1 VATEAA
7 RPGTDGTQPRQRGQ
21 HRAGSGG
28 LRRAGRLRELL
39 VSGVVDSF
47 GMALGWTVFVLLAVA
62 RGGLAEAAL
71 YNAAMLAGVVLSA
84 PVTGWLSR
92 RIGGRTLLRGAAGT
106 EFVLRLAV
114 LYALIAGLPS
124 GLIAGA
130 VVVMHVAA
138 WVGFAGMRAEV
149 SAVDASPRSMTRYA
163 LCVAAVEAAGTGLA
177 ALLPIGPDGIPTGWP
192 LVAVFLLYAGSLL
205 PTYWGARRAR
215 MTPGGAERGAR
226 PGATLGYGVTR
237 PAVNFAVAL
246 PAGGIIHPPSAAGG
260 RSSHL
265 RRRFG
270 VSPRL
275 LGAGGA
281 IMLLASG
288 PTLLAVPLTTEL
300 HGRAWVAT
308 AAVAF
313 SLGCL
318 LSTLAV
324 EFVARTQLPTVLR
337 WSLWGLGML
346 VGWIGAPLHPGSVL
360 FAQFLAGLSQTA
372 FEGDMDARVA
382 EEAPPAGVTTALA
395 YSAAIRAL
403 GGSIAVRLLPILVT
417 APAIGSAVSAEVLL
431 LGGAALVVWAAT
443 SVHRLA
449 RRMAPAARP
458 A

>member
-1 VATEAA
+1 VTADLT

-21 HRAGSGG
+21 HRAGPGG
-28 LRRAGRLRELL
+28 LRRAGRLSELL

-92 RIGGRTLLRGAAGT
+92 RVGGRRLLRGAAGT
-106 EFVLRLAV
+106 EFLLRVSV

-149 SAVDASPRSMTRYA
+149 SAVDASPRSMTRYV

-177 ALLPIGPDGIPTGWP
+177 ALLPIGPDGVPTGWP
-192 LVAVFLLYAGSLL
+192 LTAVFLLYAGSLL
-205 PTYWGARRAR
+205 PTYLSARRAR
-215 MTPGGAERGAR
+215 MTPGGAERRAR

-237 PAVNFAVAL
+237 PAVNFAVTR
-246 PAGGIIHPPSAAGG
+246 PSATGGHSAGEASG

-265 RRRFG
+265 RRRLG
-270 VSPRL
+270 VSPHL
-275 LGAGGA
+275 LVAGGS

-288 PTLLAVPLTTEL
+288 PTLLAVPLTTQL
-300 HGRAWVAT
+300 HGRAWVAA

-318 LSTLAV
+318 LSTVAV
-324 EFVARTQLPTVLR
+324 EFIGRTQLPTALR

-360 FAQFLAGLSQTA
+360 LAQFLAGLSQTA

-395 YSAAIRAL
+395 YSAATRAL
-403 GGSIAVRLLPILVT
+403 GGSVAVRLLPMLVT
-417 APAIGSAVSAEVLL
+417 APAIGSAVSAEVLI
-431 LGGAALVVWAAT
+431 LGGAALAVWAVT
-443 SVHRLA
+443 SVRRLA
-449 RRMAPAARP
+449 RRASAAARP